1 MTVVAVNDAPVAV
14 LDSAETD
21 EDTPLTILVSDLLA
35 NDSDVDG
42 DMLSIT
48 AVSNSTNGTAVLNND
63 GTITFTPAENFHGD
77 ASFEYTV
84 SDGTDTSTGRV
95 NVTVAA
101 VNDAAVISG
110 DTSGGVTE
118 DGALSA
124 SGNLSVTDADS
135 EEAVFTVQDNST
147 TTYGAAINQR

>member
-1 MTVVAVNDAPVAV
+1 MRLLRV

-42 DMLSIT
+42 DTLSIT

-101 VNDAAVISG
+101 VNDAA
-110 DTSGGVTE
+110 
-118 DGALSA
+118 
-124 SGNLSVTDADS
+124 
-135 EEAVFTVQDNST
+135 
-147 TTYGAAINQR
+147 